1 MKISYKGDY
10 AIKSLVYLS
19 YIYEEAKGKERFT
32 QLSDIASKLDI
43 PLKFLEQIMLILK
56 SGGFIRTLRGKHGGY
71 AVSKNP
77 AEIKL
82 GEIIRLI
89 DGPTAPIA
97 CVSCSAYK
105 YCDYENKCVLKPVWQ
120 QVREATNAIVDNI
133 TFADLARKEKETIMG
148 QQALT
153 YII

>member
-19 YIYEEAKGKERFT
+19 YIYKQEGGALRFV
-32 QLSDIASKLDI
+32 QLSEIASKLDI
-43 PLKFLEQIMLILK
+43 PVKFLEQIMLILK
-56 SGGFIRTLRGKHGGY
+56 SGGYIQTLRGKHGGY
-71 AVSKNP
+71 ALSKAP
-77 AEIKL
+77 AEIRL

-89 DGPTAPIA
+89 DGPTSPIA

-105 YCDYENKCVLKPVWQ
+105 YCDYENKCVLKPIWQ
-120 QVREATNAIVDNI
+120 QVREATNAVVDNI
-133 TFADLARKEKETIMG
+133 TFEELAKKEEAIIMG
-148 QQALT
+148 RQALT